1 MKNRFQEIRKDNKI
15 QFWGFL
21 ATQIVSDK
29 HNLNE
34 SSEDQTLIIIRKKN
48 SHRGIIKW
56 PVLARIISQIK
67 RLKCK
72 SWETIRYKIIQLVN
86 NSPKNYSICENI
98 GIFNIRIYE
107 LDVLESF
114 KIPNQ
119 IVSLNIMFLPFKNIF
134 NP

>member
-1 MKNRFQEIRKDNKI
+1 MKNRFQETRKDNKI

-48 SHRGIIKW
+48 SHRGIIKR
-56 PVLARIISQIK
+56 PVNARIISQIK

-72 SWETIRYKIIQLVN
+72 SWETIRFEIIQVVS
-86 NSPKNYSICENI
+86 NSPKKIFSCENI
-98 GIFNIRIYE
+98 VIFNIRIYE

-134 NP
+134 